1 MNIAFENTKTLKLD
15 SSYRPLEIMDAT
27 EALVLCLIGKAYA
40 IENYAKEIRSVS
52 EKFKLPAVIVL
63 TRYVKFKFKIM
74 KCRRTNVIW
83 RDNNQCQY
91 CQRQFESV
99 LLTIDHVVPKSK
111 GGQNTW
117 TNLVAACKKCNQ
129 KKGDR
134 TPDQA
139 GMKLIKQPIK
149 PRTSVLRTIG
159 KKEISTLWENY
170 LWDYN

>member
-1 MNIAFENTKTLKLD
+1 M
-15 SSYRPLEIMDAT
+15 
-27 EALVLCLIGKAYA
+27 
-40 IENYAKEIRSVS
+40 
-52 EKFKLPAVIVL
+52 
-63 TRYVKFKFKIM
+63 
-74 KCRRTNVIW
+74 
-83 RDNNQCQY
+83 
-91 CQRQFESV
+91 
-99 LLTIDHVVPKSK
+99 VPKSK